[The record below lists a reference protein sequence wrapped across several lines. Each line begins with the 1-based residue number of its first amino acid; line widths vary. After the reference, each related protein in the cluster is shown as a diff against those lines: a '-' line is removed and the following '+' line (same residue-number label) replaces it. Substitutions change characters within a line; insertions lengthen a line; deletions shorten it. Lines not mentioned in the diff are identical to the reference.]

1 MSCVD
6 HPVLTPAIV
15 ISAVE
20 RIVAACHPRVIYV
33 FGSRA
38 RGEARLD
45 SDLDLLVVL
54 RSAVPDAAGLRCHLR
69 SLLKDL
75 PVAKDIL
82 VSEPAHFAF
91 WSQHRNSVYRT
102 AVQEGFPLWE
112 ETHLDRAVAAQI
124 CR

>member
-1 MSCVD
+1 M
-6 HPVLTPAIV
+6 
-15 ISAVE
+15 
-20 RIVAACHPRVIYV
+20 IYV

-38 RGEARLD
+38 RGEARPD

-54 RSAVPDAAGLRCHLR
+54 RSAVPNVVDLRCQLR

-91 WSQHRNSVYRT
+91 WSRHHNSVYRT
-102 AVQEGFPLWE
+102 AVEEGIPLWE
-112 ETHLDRAVAAQI
+112 DTRLDRAAAARV